1 MNPQNQPNRG
11 AGPAPASAP
20 RPAAPQAAPQSAP
33 AAHGESDKSY
43 LTAWLLSYF
52 LGIFGVDR
60 FYLGYT
66 GLGIAK
72 LLTLGGCGI
81 WALVDWIL
89 IFAGVTKD
97 PQGRPLKDRQKHLK
111 LTVII
116 FLVLFALGVISGIVQ
131 AAFLGKTVQE
141 NLDNLPATT
150 TTSPTSS
157 DSKEE
162 SGSDL
167 AAAYDKITEGMTKA
181 DAEKELGRE
190 STSCTESSTAGVGTF
205 ETCTYGG
212 FSDRTSV
219 TITYRDG
226 VVSSKLKTDY

>member
-1 MNPQNQPNRG
+1 MNPQNQPTQA
-11 AGPAPASAP
+11 AGPAPAAQPTPSAS
-20 RPAAPQAAPQSAP
+20 AAASQ
-33 AAHGESDKSY
+33 GESDKSY

-131 AAFLGKTVQE
+131 AAFLGKAVQE
-141 NLDNLPATT
+141 NIDNLPE
-150 TTSPTSS
+150 SS
-157 DSKEE
+157 LTAPSTDSGDSE
-162 SGSDL
+162 STSDL
-167 AAAYDKITEGMTKA
+167 AAAYDKITEGMSKA
-181 DAEKELGRE
+181 EAEQTLGRE

-212 FSDRTSV
+212 FSDKTSV
-219 TITYRDG
+219 TLTYRDG
-226 VVSSKLKTDY
+226 VVASKVKTDF

>member
-1 MNPQNQPNRG
+1 MNPQNQPTQA
-11 AGPAPASAP
+11 AGPSPAAQPAPA
-20 RPAAPQAAPQSAP
+20 AAQ
-33 AAHGESDKSY
+33 GESDKSY

-131 AAFLGKTVQE
+131 AAFLGKAVQE
-141 NLDNLPATT
+141 NIDNLPESSL
-150 TTSPTSS
+150 TSPSTSNRGS
-157 DSKEE
+157 E
-162 SGSDL
+162 SGSNL
-167 AAAYDKITEGMTKA
+167 AAAYDKVTEGMSKA
-181 DAEKELGRE
+181 EAEQTLGRE

-205 ETCTYGG
+205 EICTYGG
-212 FSDRTSV
+212 FSDKTNVSL
-219 TITYRDG
+219 TYRDG
-226 VVSSKLKTDY
+226 VVASKAKTDF